1 MSKHRFPWLSLL
13 WCTPVFAQI
22 TLVGY
27 WDPDYEEDFE
37 ERVSGPAIG
46 DYAGLPITEAA
57 RLRAD
62 SWDASLLTLP
72 EHQCVPHPS
81 TYGFRGVGTLRI
93 EEQHDPETKQLIKID
108 TWINWQDQHR
118 EIWMDGRSAPPT
130 EALHSWQGFS
140 LGHFAGDVL
149 VVETDHLKT
158 GWIRRNGLPLSDRA
172 TMREYFF
179 RHGEILTHV
188 SIVSDPVYLSEPLV
202 RSDGFVYALNG
213 AMTAYPCRPATEIPR
228 PRGAVPHHLPGTN
241 GYLNEYAIK
250 HCVPVE
256 AVRGGAPTALP
267 EYRDRLEQL
276 SAGSSSCSSR

>member
-1 MSKHRFPWLSLL
+1 MSKHRFAWPWLL
-13 WCTPVFAQI
+13 WCAAPVCAQV

-27 WDPDYEEDFE
+27 WDPDYMEDFE
-37 ERVSGPAIG
+37 ERVAGPAIG

-57 RLRAD
+57 RRRAD

-93 EEQHDPETKQLIKID
+93 EEQHDPETKQLVKID

-118 EIWMDGRSAPPT
+118 EIWMDGRPAPPA
-130 EALHSWQGFS
+130 EARHTWQGFS

-149 VVETDHLKT
+149 VVETDHLKAAYL
-158 GWIRRNGLPLSDRA
+158 RRNGLPLTDRA
-172 TMREYFF
+172 TMKEYFF
-179 RHGEILTHV
+179 RHGQILTHV

-213 AMTAYPCRPATEIPR
+213 AATAYPCRPAIEIPR
-228 PRGAVPHHLPGTN
+228 PRGEVPNHMPGTN
-241 GYLNEYAIK
+241 IYLNEYAIK

-256 AVRGGAPTALP
+256 AVRGGAQTALP
-267 EYRDRLEQL
+267 EYMKRLEQL
-276 SAGSSSCSSR
+276 RGAACGAH